1 MAQRLP
7 SNHDEL
13 HRSELLRY
21 DSAVRCQDSKE
32 LERSIHVLDSSDLQL
47 VFPSRQHAPLALV
60 LCCSDNDNSLNLIP
74 CLELFLQFGVSFLDS
89 IDAATGNTVLHALV
103 PFPAAFSFVV
113 KHAKMLHHAKKNG
126 QDMGRTIL
134 QHLLESRNHE
144 GCCVVEECARVGV
157 MSSLD
162 VLHCT
167 RVKLPLREE
176 EVTVLELVVDGYRR
190 QSARDADMGLCL
202 DIAQIAASRGR
213 CQFLSLLLQSP
224 ERHCLRFLLLG
235 HLYPKTGTP
244 LQIACRLGHRD
255 TVVALLA
262 TYEQLGT
269 LMEELSLVDSEGRTA
284 LHYAA
289 CSRTDGNTSVLQ
301 MVWEAMPRAAS
312 IKDKSN
318 ACPAEAALKLSKKEN
333 AMCLISHTTAVSSA
347 VALSSNQTR
356 RLLSRALRQ

>member
-1 MAQRLP
+1 
-7 SNHDEL
+7 
-13 HRSELLRY
+13 
-21 DSAVRCQDSKE
+21 
-32 LERSIHVLDSSDLQL
+32 
-47 VFPSRQHAPLALV
+47 
-60 LCCSDNDNSLNLIP
+60 
-74 CLELFLQFGVSFLDS
+74 
-89 IDAATGNTVLHALV
+89 
-103 PFPAAFSFVV
+103 
-113 KHAKMLHHAKKNG
+113 
-126 QDMGRTIL
+126 
-134 QHLLESRNHE
+134 
-144 GCCVVEECARVGV
+144 
-157 MSSLD
+157 
-162 VLHCT
+162 
-167 RVKLPLREE
+167 
-176 EVTVLELVVDGYRR
+176 
-190 QSARDADMGLCL
+190 MGLCL

-224 ERHCLRFLLLG
+224 ERHCLRCLLLG

-244 LQIACRLGHRD
+244 LQIACSLGHRD